1 VLHSPNRVHQLLWR
15 TRTWLKEKNL
25 PLSISEESGRFAL
38 VAESPVGVRKTLESG
53 YGISPL
59 SAISSRFKGEFT
71 SKEVQDAL
79 NASEPKVRRLIQIGL
94 RDGAIDKIRRGRNIS
109 YRMRAG

>member
-1 VLHSPNRVHQLLWR
+1 
-15 TRTWLKEKNL
+15 
-25 PLSISEESGRFAL
+25 
-38 VAESPVGVRKTLESG
+38 
-53 YGISPL
+53 
-59 SAISSRFKGEFT
+59 
-71 SKEVQDAL
+71 VQDAL